1 MGRTLDYTEKNI
13 CMEFICPR
21 IKFNNLQAAVTKP
34 KHFLSSYKN
43 NQVGGN
49 EAHRE
54 EGNLW
59 KLYI

>member
-1 MGRTLDYTEKNI
+1 
-13 CMEFICPR
+13 
-21 IKFNNLQAAVTKP
+21 
-34 KHFLSSYKN
+34 LSSYKN

-59 KLYI
+59 KLYIWNKIISQNI